1 MPPTAGVMVLAEAAE
16 GSPAPISAEL
26 IGVGRRLADELGQP
40 LSAILLGEVIRGSAE
55 ELGRLGADR
64 VLVAEDP
71 GLREYLADAYLAVL
85 EPVVR
90 ERAPDIFLLG
100 HTPDMRE
107 LAARLAFR
115 LDTGLTTDCT
125 ALRVEDGVVVMT
137 KPVFGGSA
145 VAELSVDEARP
156 QMATIRPRAF
166 EPATP
171 QDSRQAEVENLSVN
185 LDGAVRMKLLETVH
199 EVDTSGPRLKDA
211 KIVVSGGRGLNSPEN
226 WHYVEELAEA
236 LGAAVGA
243 TRAVT
248 DAGWVAP
255 TLQIGLTGVTITPDL
270 YITVGISGAVQHI
283 AGCSGARNI
292 VAINKDADAN
302 IFKHARF
309 GVVGDFKQIV
319 PELTRRIKELR
330 G

>member
-1 MPPTAGVMVLAEAAE
+1 MPPAAGVMVLAEAAE
-16 GSPAPISAEL
+16 GGPAPISAEL
-26 IGVGRRLADELGQP
+26 IGIGRLLADELGQP
-40 LSAILLGEVIRGSAE
+40 VSAILLGEGIGGSAE

-71 GLREYLADAYLAVL
+71 VLREYLADAYLAVL

-199 EVDTSGPRLKDA
+199 DVDTSGPRLKDA